1 MELDNKSKLFWIG
14 LFVSVGIILFVTALL
29 YLTDDGVETDYEFSV
44 LFENG
49 MGLEQG
55 SDVKMLGQKIGEVS
69 NVEILDGRRG
79 VLVRISINDNL
90 GIKIPYN
97 SIVKLKGSIFGSS
110 HIEIEAGDSSE
121 HIQMNDEIK
130 GQISTTSD
138 LANFDPVVNDLSAF
152 TRQLSTTLTEEEVI
166 ALQNII
172 HNTDS
177 LVNETK
183 KSLTISKEINKIVR
197 NIENFSNELNALGT
211 NLGQDFSPKMA
222 EIDSILIEIRDFS
235 SSLKVASDGFDS
247 FASSAETLE
256 SSVAVLQNIV
266 DELDQG
272 KGTLGKLLKD
282 ETLYDNMNE
291 VVTDA
296 RDLINDMKENPTKY
310 VKAYWKGRQ

>member
-1 MELDNKSKLFWIG
+1 MELDNKNKLFWIG

-29 YLTDDGVETDYEFSV
+29 YLTDDGIETDYEFSV

-69 NVEILDGRRG
+69 EVEILDDRRG

-110 HIEIEAGDSSE
+110 HIQIEAGDSSE
-121 HIQMNDEIK
+121 YIQMNDEIK
-130 GQISTTSD
+130 GQISTASD

-152 TRQLSTTLTEEEVI
+152 TRQLSKTLTEEEVI

-177 LVNETK
+177 LINETK
-183 KSLTISKEINKIVR
+183 NSLTISTPR
-197 NIENFSNELNALGT
+197 
-211 NLGQDFSPKMA
+211 
-222 EIDSILIEIRDFS
+222 SIR
-235 SSLKVASDGFDS
+235 SLSTAFPSGPV
-247 FASSAETLE
+247 
-256 SSVAVLQNIV
+256 
-266 DELDQG
+266 
-272 KGTLGKLLKD
+272 
-282 ETLYDNMNE
+282 
-291 VVTDA
+291 
-296 RDLINDMKENPTKY
+296 
-310 VKAYWKGRQ
+310 

>member
-1 MELDNKSKLFWIG
+1 
-14 LFVSVGIILFVTALL
+14 
-29 YLTDDGVETDYEFSV
+29 
-44 LFENG
+44 
-49 MGLEQG
+49 
-55 SDVKMLGQKIGEVS
+55 
-69 NVEILDGRRG
+69 
-79 VLVRISINDNL
+79 
-90 GIKIPYN
+90 
-97 SIVKLKGSIFGSS
+97 
-110 HIEIEAGDSSE
+110 
-121 HIQMNDEIK
+121 
-130 GQISTTSD
+130 
-138 LANFDPVVNDLSAF
+138 
-152 TRQLSTTLTEEEVI
+152 
-166 ALQNII
+166 
-172 HNTDS
+172 
-177 LVNETK
+177 
-183 KSLTISKEINKIVR
+183 
-197 NIENFSNELNALGT
+197 
-211 NLGQDFSPKMA
+211 MA

>member
-29 YLTDDGVETDYEFSV
+29 YLTDDGIETDYEFSV

-69 NVEILDGRRG
+69 KVEILDDRRG

-110 HIEIEAGDSSE
+110 HIQIEAGDSSE
-121 HIQMNDEIK
+121 YIQMNDEIK

-152 TRQLSTTLTEEEVI
+152 TRQLSKTLTEEEVI

-177 LVNETK
+177 LINETK
-183 KSLTISKEINKIVR
+183 NSLTVSKEINKIVR
-197 NIENFSNELNALGT
+197 NIENFSNELDALGT
-211 NLGQDFSPKMA
+211 NLGKDFSPKMA
-222 EIDSILIEIRDFS
+222 EIDSILIEIKDFS
-235 SSLKVASDGFDS
+235 SSLKVASDGFES
-247 FASSAETLE
+247 FALSAESLE
-256 SSVAVLQNIV
+256 SSVAILQNIV
-266 DELDQG
+266 NELDQG